1 MSASDGVLTQAS
13 TSALPRA
20 PQRAVAAVGVAVLL
34 AGALVLGADG
44 WERGVFLVLGGLLGL
59 TLYHAAFGFT
69 SAYRRAFAARDI
81 SGVGAQLVMLALA
94 TVLFAPVLAQGQA
107 LGHAVVGAVAPVA
120 VPVAIG
126 SAMFGLGMQ
135 LAGGCGSGTLY
146 TVGGGS
152 VRMVLTLAAF
162 CLGGFWATLHFG
174 FWAELPS
181 LGSISLAE
189 SFGWEVALPM
199 QLAALA
205 AIWLALRRWARGA
218 QQRPLW
224 QGPWDWRRLAGGPW
238 PLLLGGISLAVL
250 NWATLVIAGHPWTI
264 TWAFTLWGA
273 KAATVLGWDP
283 GASAFWTGGFPAN
296 ALAGGILDDTTSVMD
311 IGIMVGALAAAGL
324 AGRFAPVW
332 RIPWRSAAAALAG
345 GLLMGYGARLAYG
358 CNIGAF
364 FSGVASTSLHGW
376 LWIVCAL
383 MGVWIGVRLR
393 PLFGLEVERPT
404 GSA

>member
-1 MSASDGVLTQAS
+1 MSGADATAR
-13 TSALPRA
+13 PP
-20 PQRAVAAVGVAVLL
+20 PQRAVAGAGAAVLL

-44 WERGVFLVLGGLLGL
+44 WERGILLVLGGLLGL

-69 SAYRRAFAARDI
+69 SAYRRAFAVRDV
-81 SGVGAQLVMLALA
+81 SGVGAQLVMLTLA

-107 LGHAVVGAVAPVA
+107 LGHGVVGAVAPVA
-120 VPVAIG
+120 VQVAIG

-152 VRMVLTLAAF
+152 PRMVLVLAAF

-174 FWAELPS
+174 FWGGLPS
-181 LGSISLAE
+181 LGGISLAE

-218 QQRPLW
+218 AQRPLW
-224 QGPWDWRRLAGGPW
+224 QGPWDWRRLATGPW
-238 PLLLGGISLAVL
+238 PLLLGGISLALL

-273 KAATVLGWDP
+273 KAAAALGWDP
-283 GASAFWTGGFPAN
+283 GASAFWTGGFAQN
-296 ALAGGILDDTTSVMD
+296 ALARGILDDTTSVMD
-311 IGIMVGALAAAGL
+311 MGIVLGALAAAGL

-332 RIPWRSAAAALAG
+332 RIPWRSAVAALAG
-345 GLLMGYGARLAYG
+345 GLVMGYGARLAYG

-383 MGVWIGVRLR
+383 VGTWVGVGLR
-393 PLFGLEVERPT
+393 PFFGLEVERAVP
-404 GSA
+404 APA

>member
-1 MSASDGVLTQAS
+1 MSGADTA
-13 TSALPRA
+13 APPLP
-20 PQRAVAAVGVAVLL
+20 PQRAVAGAGAAVLL

-69 SAYRRAFAARDI
+69 SAYRRAFAVRDV

-107 LGHAVVGAVAPVA
+107 FGHGVAGAVAPVA
-120 VPVAIG
+120 VQVAIG

-152 VRMVLTLAAF
+152 PRMVLALAAF

-174 FWAELPS
+174 FWGGLPS
-181 LGSISLAE
+181 LGGISLAE

-224 QGPWDWRRLAGGPW
+224 QGPWDWRRLATGPW
-238 PLLLGGISLAVL
+238 PLLLGGISLALL

-273 KAATVLGWDP
+273 KAAAALGWDP
-283 GASAFWTGGFPAN
+283 GASAFWTGGFAEN
-296 ALAGGILDDTTSVMD
+296 ALARGILDDTTSVMD
-311 IGIMVGALAAAGL
+311 IGIVLGALAAAGL

-332 RIPWRSAAAALAG
+332 RIPWRSAAAALLG

-383 MGVWIGVRLR
+383 AGVWIGVRLR
-393 PLFGLEVERPT
+393 PLFGLEVERSTEP
-404 GSA
+404 A